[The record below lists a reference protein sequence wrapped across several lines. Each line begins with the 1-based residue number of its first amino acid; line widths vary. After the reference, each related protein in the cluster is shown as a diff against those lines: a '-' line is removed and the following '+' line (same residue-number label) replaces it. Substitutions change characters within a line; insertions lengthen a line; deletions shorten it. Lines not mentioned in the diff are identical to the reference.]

1 MSDMTKQ
8 IINSLEDDPLACAGR
23 MDAPMQSIYAQFRA
37 GAVIGA
43 LSTSFAQLI
52 VERGGSNEPLLKAL
66 HLFSTA
72 PPYLRTEVRECHA
85 NVKTLISSLKRDGF
99 SLSAILWAVMGNI
112 LALYR
117 ACEFPQ
123 DDIDSARDAM
133 IMQINDAQRLSV
145 N

>member
-1 MSDMTKQ
+1 MTKQ
-8 IINSLEDDPLACAGR
+8 IINTLEDDPLACAGR
-23 MDAPMQSIYAQFRA
+23 MNAAMQPIYAQFHA

-72 PPYLRTEVRECHA
+72 PLPLRTQLRKCHA
-85 NVKTLISSLKRDGF
+85 NVKTMISSLKRDGF
-99 SLSAILWAVMGNI
+99 SHYAILWAMMGNI
-112 LALYR
+112 LALHA
-117 ACEFPQ
+117 ACRCPQ
-123 DDIDSARDAM
+123 ADIDSARDNM